1 MFVTKNS
8 KKPDPVFQID
18 HRIDVE
24 IVIDN
29 NKRVQMFSRCLC
41 RGFRVFQSVLI
52 CGAIMIV
59 TVGNNGSG
67 KLAKGSED
75 QSRDEISFGSTE
87 QRTE

>member
-29 NKRVQMFSRCLC
+29 NKRVQMFVSRI
-41 RGFRVFQSVLI
+41 QSVSIGVDLWSDHDSYRRQQRKREI
-52 CGAIMIV
+52 
-59 TVGNNGSG
+59 G
-67 KLAKGSED
+67 KGE
-75 QSRDEISFGSTE
+75 
-87 QRTE
+87 